1 MESWEAIAISQALR
15 LGQFW
20 HACNMPLTAHRH
32 VNGKPLKIGINWRK
46 FVPFHPLDLQKT
58 GFFKSVL
65 SRNVAFGMEWTR
77 HQLAPAM
84 PGQKIV
90 DRAVAGRVP
99 DGLFVGRLEIMDVQH
114 FASPGGLGKTPQQGL
129 FLSQRHV
136 LAFAPAARLRLESFD
151 AAVVVGHVRPV
162 HCAQRNPHCI
172 RNRRLRH
179 PAFTQQYHLNA
190 LPLSLGHFPV
200 QRRLQLPNL
209 AFRAF
214 DHPSL
219 PKQMATG
226 NHTISLAGGTEL
238 PQTRRFNQLWKWY
251 YTQDKLY
258 LICYRI
264 D

>member
-1 MESWEAIAISQALR
+1 SSRHWENR
-15 LGQFW
+15 
-20 HACNMPLTAHRH
+20 
-32 VNGKPLKIGINWRK
+32 
-46 FVPFHPLDLQKT
+46 
-58 GFFKSVL
+58 FFKSVL

-77 HQLAPAM
+77 HQLAPAV

-114 FASPGGLGKTPQQGL
+114 FARPGGIGKTPQQGL

-162 HCAQRNPHCI
+162 HRAQRNPHCI

-190 LPLSLGHFPV
+190 LPLSLGHFPM
-200 QRRLQLPNL
+200 QCRLQLANL

-219 PKQMATG
+219 PKQMAAG

-251 YTQDKLY
+251 EWEFSRRPRASSVGCFWTNHQAESDADMPL
-258 LICYRI
+258 LSCLSRTWSHIQG
-264 D
+264 

>member
-1 MESWEAIAISQALR
+1 MSWQATSGRMPMGARHGRGRFIRPNRASSPKMMRKQRPR
-15 LGQFW
+15 LAVPGELS
-20 HACNMPLTAHRH
+20 ARH
-32 VNGKPLKIGINWRK
+32 WEN
-46 FVPFHPLDLQKT
+46 

-90 DRAVAGRVP
+90 DRAVAGGVP
-99 DGLFVGRLEIMDVQH
+99 DGLFVGRLEIMNVQH
-114 FASPGGLGKTPQQGL
+114 FARPGGIGKTPQQGL

-151 AAVVVGHVRPV
+151 AAMVVGHVRPV
-162 HCAQRNPHCI
+162 HRAQRNPHCI

-179 PAFTQQYHLNA
+179 TAFTQQYHLNA
-190 LPLSLGHFPV
+190 LPLSLRHFPM

-219 PKQMATG
+219 PKQMAKG
-226 NHTISLAGGTEL
+226 NHKISPAGGTTL
-238 PQTRRFNQLWKWY
+238 PQPRRFNQLWKWY
-251 YTQDKLY
+251 KAPQAENALTV
-258 LICYRI
+258 
-264 D
+264 